1 MVQLCCHVPFP
12 IMEVVLVHLRS
23 LSLVVVVEAQ
33 LQEVLVLEVVEVGAQ
48 ALSFLS

>member
-1 MVQLCCHVPFP
+1 
-12 IMEVVLVHLRS
+12 MEVVLVHLRS

-48 ALSFLS
+48 ALSVLS